1 MNAVAHRDYEEAGAK
16 ITVEV
21 FADRVVFSSPGLPP
35 GNQKIDQ
42 IARGDGRSRARNPL
56 IVQGLTWLE
65 FMDER
70 GSGIRRMR
78 ESMERHG
85 LELPRFALAG
95 DEFTVTLPA
104 RQQTTELLASPRT
117 EDTPDLLSTFKA
129 LTEHQL
135 AVLKRVLDSGHVQT
149 AWCVQNLGISRD
161 TAWRLLNDLLEQGL
175 LITAGTGR
183 GTRYVSGSQ
192 LTDQAHRAQVGRKD
206 QKSGANR
213 AQRREVGRKPGETR
227 QTLLCAQAQTA
238 FGSEKAMNIR
248 MSQECCVKWLFSPLP
263 FYLSPF
269 LRFSNSSRRPS
280 AEVAL
285 RLQLGHRQRGYRGFD
300 GTTVEQIGQ
309 NCVAIGRLPALIK
322 EQAC

>member
-1 MNAVAHRDYEEAGAK
+1 MIRLKVF
-16 ITVEV
+16 I

-42 IARGDGRSRARNPL
+42 ITRGDGRARARNPL

-117 EDTPDLLSTFKA
+117 EDTPDLLSTLKE

-161 TAWRLLNDLLEQGL
+161 TAWRLLNDLLEQGF
-175 LITAGTGR
+175 LITTGTGR
-183 GTRYVSGSQ
+183 GTSYISGSQ

-213 AQRREVGRKPGETR
+213 AQIGRKDEKSG
-227 QTLLCAQAQTA
+227 ANQAKPDKPSYA
-238 FGSEKAMNIR
+238 PR
-248 MSQECCVKWLFSPLP
+248 RKWP
-263 FYLSPF
+263 
-269 LRFSNSSRRPS
+269 SSRKR
-280 AEVAL
+280 
-285 RLQLGHRQRGYRGFD
+285 R
-300 GTTVEQIGQ
+300 
-309 NCVAIGRLPALIK
+309 
-322 EQAC
+322 

>member
-1 MNAVAHRDYEEAGAK
+1 MIRLKVF
-16 ITVEV
+16 I

-42 IARGDGRSRARNPL
+42 IARGDGRARARNPL

-95 DEFTVTLPA
+95 DEFIVTLPA

-129 LTEHQL
+129 LTEQQL

-161 TAWRLLNDLLEQGL
+161 TAWRLLNDLLEQGF
-175 LITAGTGR
+175 LITTGTGR
-183 GTRYVSGSQ
+183 GTRYISASQ

-206 QKSGANR
+206 EKSGANR
-213 AQRREVGRKPGETR
+213 AQIGLKYEKSGANQAKPDKPSSAPRRKRP
-227 QTLLCAQAQTA
+227 
-238 FGSEKAMNIR
+238 
-248 MSQECCVKWLFSPLP
+248 
-263 FYLSPF
+263 
-269 LRFSNSSRRPS
+269 SSRKR
-280 AEVAL
+280 
-285 RLQLGHRQRGYRGFD
+285 R
-300 GTTVEQIGQ
+300 
-309 NCVAIGRLPALIK
+309 
-322 EQAC
+322 